1 MELDYYR
8 PREETRRDW
17 NFLRPLW
24 SGAGRCQMNMTD
36 ATLIAMRREIRVD
49 KVYLSTSKQFE
60 IKRSIGYRHQ
70 MRFHDKILN
79 IYLKYILSSLAI
91 SAANCNS

>member
-8 PREETRRDW
+8 PTATERKQGRLE
-17 NFLRPLW
+17 FLKTTLW

-36 ATLIAMRREIRVD
+36 ATLIAMRREMRVD

-60 IKRSIGYRHQ
+60 IKFSIGYRH
-70 MRFHDKILN
+70 R
-79 IYLKYILSSLAI
+79 
-91 SAANCNS
+91 